1 MPTLSYPTGV
11 ENSKVP
17 FVTFQ
22 FYKVGSGGSRQSTGN
37 SIALFMPPA
46 FQINDK
52 QDYEFAS
59 KGVIGQVIGAVKEG
73 AIMDAVVAIGQKFFG
88 GDVAQAAA
96 SQGQAVR
103 DPKFFNYKEP
113 SPREFTFNYKFSPR
127 NRADAGRM
135 LQIINE
141 FRVNSYPT
149 KLAGNKLWGVPNSVT
164 MSFGNLKLDLG
175 ARQNLVIKDINTTIS
190 EGEQISTFDNGIPT
204 EVSLVLLLA
213 ETALLAKDDAG
224 NLGAV
229 QETGAGE

>member
-1 MPTLSYPTGV
+1 MAVYSYPATV
-11 ENSKVP
+11 ESSKIP

-22 FYKVGSGGSRQSTGN
+22 FYKVGAGGSREATGN
-37 SIALFMPPA
+37 SVALFMPPA

-59 KGVIGQVIGAVKEG
+59 KGVIGQVMGAVKEG
-73 AIMDAVVAIGQKFFG
+73 AIMDAAVAIGQKFFG
-88 GDVAQAAA
+88 GDVAQGAA
-96 SQGQAVR
+96 SLGQAVR

-113 SPREFTFNYKFSPR
+113 SPREFTFNYKFSPK

-135 LQIINE
+135 MLIIDE

-164 MSFGNLKLDLG
+164 MSFGNMKTGLEG

-190 EGEQISTFDNGIPT
+190 EGEQVSTFDNGIPT

-229 QETGAGE
+229 NETGA